1 MTPRPISPTD
11 PLACAAGEALR
22 AARWESAELL
32 SRRPPRLAADLLRG
46 HAAELA
52 TSPLGGDQ
60 VLSLALETAAR
71 NIELGSAPMDEA
83 GVFLG
88 AEEGDVAEAR
98 ERLRMLVLQ
107 PSPAS
112 SSVDVVDQL
121 ERRLADRLLTA
132 AELAERLTA
141 EASLQ
146 EALWDDPRI
155 PAAIPVRL
163 AMRQSIPRLR
173 RRASE
178 LADEAPPARRN
189 TARGAAHARP
199 PAAGLQRRAG
209 VPVSSLSRRGSS
221 KQMAWVVMV
230 GMLVI
235 ALVATAVPLDAI
247 GADLAWGEI

>member
-1 MTPRPISPTD
+1 M
-11 PLACAAGEALR
+11 
-22 AARWESAELL
+22 
-32 SRRPPRLAADLLRG
+32 RG

-52 TSPLGGDQ
+52 TSALASDQ

-71 NIELGSAPMDEA
+71 DIQPGTPPLDEA

-107 PSPAS
+107 PSPAPS
-112 SSVDVVDQL
+112 PVDVV
-121 ERRLADRLLTA
+121 ERTRASPCGPSVDGRPNSPA
-132 AELAERLTA
+132 AHGGSQPSRG
-141 EASLQ
+141 
-146 EALWDDPRI
+146 ALGRPRI

-163 AMRQSIPRLR
+163 AMRQSIPKLR

-221 KQMAWVVMV
+221 KQMAWVVIV

-247 GADLAWGEI
+247 GADLAWGEM